1 MSLRGL
7 FGSFRRSVSKA
18 EPTTAAP
25 TQIEWVIVGLG
36 NPDEQYRRSR
46 HNLGFMALDRLAS
59 RHGAALG
66 QRRFK
71 AHLGRAEIAGHQ
83 VILGE
88 PQTYMNLS
96 GEAVAPLL
104 GYFKVE
110 PARLIVIH
118 DELDLPTGTVR
129 VKRGGGHAGNN
140 GIRSIIDALGHGDF
154 VRVRIGI
161 GRPPQGRDAI
171 GYVLQPLKA
180 EEMEV
185 FDPAIERAADAV
197 EEIVESG
204 VERAMNKFNQR
215 G

>member
-7 FGSFRRSVSKA
+7 FGSFRRPASKA
-18 EPTTAAP
+18 EPVAAS
-25 TQIEWVIVGLG
+25 TQLEWVVVGLG
-36 NPDEQYRRSR
+36 NPDDRYRRSR
-46 HNLGFMALDRLAS
+46 HNLGFMALDRLAA
-59 RHGAALG
+59 RHGVTLD

-71 AHLGRAEIAGHQ
+71 AHLGRCEIGGHK
-83 VILGE
+83 VILGQ

-104 GYFKVE
+104 GYFKIE

-118 DELDLPTGTVR
+118 DELDLPAGAVR

-140 GIRSIIDALGHGDF
+140 GIRSIIDALGHGGF

-161 GRPPQGRDAI
+161 GRPPAGHDAI
-171 GYVLQPLKA
+171 GYVLQPLKP
-180 EEMEV
+180 EELEV
-185 FDPAIERAADAV
+185 FDSAIERAADAA
-197 EEIVESG
+197 EEIIQSG

>member
-7 FGSFRRSVSKA
+7 FGSFRRSASKA
-18 EPTTAAP
+18 EPTAVT
-25 TQIEWVIVGLG
+25 TNIEWVILGLG
-36 NPDEQYRRSR
+36 NPEDKYRRSR
-46 HNLGFMALDRLAS
+46 HNLGFMALDRLAA
-59 RHGAALG
+59 RHRATLNE
-66 QRRFK
+66 RRFK
-71 AHLGRAEIAGHQ
+71 AHFGRCEIASHK

-104 GYFKVE
+104 GYFKIE

-118 DELDLPTGTVR
+118 DELDLPAGTVR

-140 GIRSIIDALGHGDF
+140 GIRSIIDSLGDGDF

-161 GRPPQGRDAI
+161 GKPPAGRETI

-180 EEMEV
+180 EEMKM
-185 FDPAIERAADAV
+185 FDSAIERAGDAA
-197 EEIVESG
+197 EEIVDSG
-204 VERAMNKFNQR
+204 VQRAMNKFNQR